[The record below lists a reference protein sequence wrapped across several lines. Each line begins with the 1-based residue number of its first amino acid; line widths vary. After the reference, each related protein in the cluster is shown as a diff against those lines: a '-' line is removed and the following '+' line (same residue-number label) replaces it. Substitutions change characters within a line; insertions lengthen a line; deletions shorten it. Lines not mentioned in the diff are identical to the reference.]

1 MNKKKVL
8 LITAIATVV
17 IICVYVF
24 FVHNNTNNFREN
36 NVIYFASFFSGII
49 VPILALLNILVF
61 IDISKWLS
69 VEDNNR
75 AIRQFQ
81 LDEIKKINNLIDD
94 ALVVVPSSST
104 SLNALSA
111 PIVRATCYIESFL
124 RNQVSLFD
132 IYENSIEYNEIQLLH
147 SILTSYA
154 KDFIKSYQEPIK
166 KETILIVL
174 NQRAKVIRILQNKVF
189 KQKNCK

>member
-81 LDEIKKINNLIDD
+81 LDEIKKINNLIDE
-94 ALVVVPSSST
+94 LFFQYIIFYFRVHST
-104 SLNALSA
+104 KM
-111 PIVRATCYIESFL
+111 YI
-124 RNQVSLFD
+124 
-132 IYENSIEYNEIQLLH
+132 
-147 SILTSYA
+147 SYM
-154 KDFIKSYQEPIK
+154 DFY
-166 KETILIVL
+166 
-174 NQRAKVIRILQNKVF
+174 
-189 KQKNCK
+189 